1 MAKQF
6 QLIIRLMKDKRVHPL
21 IKLLPLLSIIYLIWS
36 PDLLFGP
43 IDDTVV
49 IALFIQFFLA
59 LVPDEIIEELK
70 MDKEIQE
77 SSLAEKDNI
86 IEGEFWEE

>member
-1 MAKQF
+1 MAKQL
-6 QLIIRLMKDKRVHPL
+6 QLILRLLKDKRVHPL
-21 IKLLPLLSIIYLIWS
+21 IKLLPLLSIVYLIWS

-59 LVPDEIIEELK
+59 LVPDEIIDELK
-70 MDKEIQE
+70 RDQEFQE
-77 SSLAEKDNI
+77 SSLVEKDNI